1 MRPGRFGTRVPPI
14 LISLVVATL
23 LALSAVLPAAAA
35 SYVVVTPTN
44 THGWSTADTRPGGT
58 VTFEADN
65 AAPRGGGALQLTT
78 DLTTA
83 AKAQYLHAANAGL
96 ADVTELSYYTRQISA
111 PFPEA
116 AASYQLVT
124 CLNGTPAGACV
135 GFSTFV
141 FEPYQNPLQ
150 GVVVNNVWQP
160 WDVDAG
166 LLWSTRTVTCSGGV
180 IVGTPGGPATYTL
193 AAVQALCPDAVA
205 VGFGVNIG
213 TFNPGYTVRTDLVDF
228 NGTIY
233 DFELTN
239 VPTDKN
245 QCKNGGYVDF
255 TDADGQ
261 PFKNQGQCIK
271 AANNDQ
277 GGGG

>member
-1 MRPGRFGTRVPPI
+1 MRFTAII
-14 LISLVVATL
+14 LSAVTATL
-23 LALSAVLPAAAA
+23 LALAAVVPAAAA
-35 SYVVVTPTN
+35 TTVVVTPTN

-58 VTFEADN
+58 VTFEAD
-65 AAPRGGGALQLTT
+65 ATTPGGSAALQLAT
-78 DLTTA
+78 DLTVS
-83 AKAQYLHAANAGL
+83 AKAQYLHAANTPL
-96 ADVTELSYYTRQISA
+96 ADITELSYYTRQISA
-111 PFPEA
+111 TFPEG
-116 AASYQLVT
+116 AASYQVISCLQGSPTATT
-124 CLNGTPAGACV
+124 CP
-135 GFSTFV
+135 GFTTLV

-150 GVVVNNVWQP
+150 GPVVNNVWQQ

-166 LLWSTRTVTCSGGV
+166 LFWSTRTVACSNGT
-180 IVGTPGGPATYTL
+180 IIGTPGGPATYTL
-193 AAVQALCPDAVA
+193 AQVNSRCPGAVVA
-205 VGFGVNIG
+205 GFGVNIG

-271 AANNDQ
+271 AANHDR
-277 GGGG
+277 GGGGGGG